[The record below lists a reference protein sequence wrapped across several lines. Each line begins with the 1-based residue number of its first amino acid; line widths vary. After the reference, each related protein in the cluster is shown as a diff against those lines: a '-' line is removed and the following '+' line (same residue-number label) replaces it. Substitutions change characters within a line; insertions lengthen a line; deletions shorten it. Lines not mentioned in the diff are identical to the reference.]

1 MHSVAGTSACHS
13 YMLGFLSG
21 FLFFVCRSLDC
32 DRAALVMYLP
42 VERSIPV
49 GWKLFVFSDS

>member
-1 MHSVAGTSACHS
+1 MPLCGWNVSGHGF
-13 YMLGFLSG
+13 MLGSLSG

-42 VERSIPV
+42 MERSILE
-49 GWKLFVFSDS
+49 GWKLFMFR